1 MRDTPTPDET
11 VRRRARPRAS
21 SPVGPLLR
29 PLLSGL
35 VLTWCALFPA
45 AAAAE
50 PHPAEP
56 PRVPTVPVERSAAS
70 AEQKRVI
77 GVSESTDGRESPET
91 VPYAEEA
98 PENSSEGDRRYV
110 IGAVGVGLVVLVLFV
125 RRQRGKESMVTRW
138 RKRS

>member
-1 MRDTPTPDET
+1 MRDTRTPDET
-11 VRRRARPRAS
+11 VPRGARARAS

-50 PHPAEP
+50 PHPAGST
-56 PRVPTVPVERSAAS
+56 RAPTVPVERSAATAAQES
-70 AEQKRVI
+70 VT
-77 GVSESTDGRESPET
+77 GVSGSTDGREPPET
-91 VPYAEEA
+91 VVYAEEA
-98 PENSSEGDRRYV
+98 PENASEQDRRYV